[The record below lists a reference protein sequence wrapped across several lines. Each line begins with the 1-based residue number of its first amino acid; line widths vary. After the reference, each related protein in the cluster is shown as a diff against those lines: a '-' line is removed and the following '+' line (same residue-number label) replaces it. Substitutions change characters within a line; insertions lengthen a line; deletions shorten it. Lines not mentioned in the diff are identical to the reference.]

1 MVKQEFVETPPFYFG
16 FWCNNTDEYL
26 TDEEAEKMT
35 QVVHTRVVD
44 LLNEAYPS
52 TDDNNNFAFFIDLNL
67 NYIETSY
74 QLRDDRPS
82 SNMFVHFSGSAVFN
96 ESDTIDTPNGL
107 EIWDRSFQHLCYIP
121 VEDEERYDFVTLLD
135 ELRGYV
141 GGIFHNISNP
151 SIYPLDGW
159 QCEIKP
165 KRKLMKQR
173 KEAAAAT
180 ANAKKK
186 KPAPARTTG
195 GSSKSN
201 AIVPHQ
207 GPDASKKIEPGSLMV
222 LKDMGDIDP
231 ELDGQY
237 VRIVSKDPEKKA
249 RWLVTLEDADDDGGG
264 TISVS
269 GKKLGRLPS

>member
-1 MVKQEFVETPPFYFG
+1 
-16 FWCNNTDEYL
+16 
-26 TDEEAEKMT
+26 
-35 QVVHTRVVD
+35 
-44 LLNEAYPS
+44 
-52 TDDNNNFAFFIDLNL
+52 
-67 NYIETSY
+67 
-74 QLRDDRPS
+74 
-82 SNMFVHFSGSAVFN
+82 
-96 ESDTIDTPNGL
+96 
-107 EIWDRSFQHLCYIP
+107 
-121 VEDEERYDFVTLLD
+121 
-135 ELRGYV
+135 
-141 GGIFHNISNP
+141 
-151 SIYPLDGW
+151 
-159 QCEIKP
+159 
-165 KRKLMKQR
+165 MKQR

-180 ANAKKK
+180 AKAKKK

-207 GPDASKKIEPGSLMV
+207 GPDASKKIEPGSIMV